1 MNIQTLAISGA
12 YYGDEGKGK
21 IVDYFSQKADLT
33 VRYSGG
39 DNAGHTIKVN
49 NKSFKLSVIP
59 SGILNPQTKVLISAG
74 CVLNLKTLVAEINF
88 LHNNGISV
96 ENLLLDE
103 RVQLIFDYHLT
114 EDVFNEQRKGQ
125 SAIGTT
131 KKGIGPCYADKINR
145 IGIRLVDLK
154 FKNFFAKQI
163 KFNLKTKP
171 FSPNIADEIITET
184 YKYYDF
190 ISKYIVN
197 GLVFLNK
204 VIDNGAKVIFEG
216 AQGTMLD
223 LNYGTYPFVT
233 SSHPGINS
241 IAVNCGISFQ
251 KINYSLGIVKSYCS
265 RVGNGVFLTHLD
277 DENGVFLQTKGHE
290 FGTVTRRARKTGWL
304 DLVILKHAIM
314 LNGYDGIALML
325 LDVLSGVRELKICT
339 HYKLDGVLINYIP
352 SSIFDYERC
361 EPVYKIM
368 QPWTEELDNVT
379 SFTDLPLNAQKY
391 IKFISN
397 FINKPIVLFSV
408 GPDRQQTV
416 MMEKGK
422 NFF

>member
-74 CVLNLKTLVAEINF
+74 CVLNLKTLVAEIKF
-88 LHNNGISV
+88 LQKNGISV

-103 RVQLIFDYHLT
+103 REQLIFDYHLA
-114 EDVFNEQRKGQ
+114 EDIFNEQKKGQ

-171 FSPNIADEIITET
+171 FAPNIADEIITET

-204 VIDNGAKVIFEG
+204 AIDNGAKVIFEG

-251 KINYSLGIVKSYCS
+251 KINYSLGVVKSYCS

-277 DENGVFLQTKGHE
+277 DESGVFLQTKGHE
-290 FGTVTRRARKTGWL
+290 FGTVTQRARKTGWL

-325 LDVLSGVRELKICT
+325 LDVLSGIKELKICT
-339 HYKLDGVLINYIP
+339 HYKLDGVLIDYIP
-352 SSIFDYERC
+352 SSTFDYERC
-361 EPVYKIM
+361 KPVYKIM
-368 QPWTEELDNVT
+368 QPWSEEINNVT

-391 IKFISN
+391 IKFISD
-397 FINKPIVLFSV
+397 FINKPIILFSV

-416 MMEKGK
+416 MMEKEE